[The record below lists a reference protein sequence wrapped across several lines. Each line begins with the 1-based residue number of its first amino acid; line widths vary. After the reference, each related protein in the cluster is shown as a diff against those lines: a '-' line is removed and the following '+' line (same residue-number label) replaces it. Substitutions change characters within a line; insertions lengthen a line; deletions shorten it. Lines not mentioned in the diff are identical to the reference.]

1 MEILSTT
8 ALELL
13 LAPVLYTECRLRE
26 NMEMFEDIPDDKSS
40 LQCVICS
47 MEHQAPV
54 TLKKTSLGRHIK
66 SGKHQKALTNAHH
79 DGDQVNVQGRAD
91 TPSSLAPATLT
102 LHLFDEDELD
112 LDGQAGPAAV
122 EHNPFAD
129 VFNDGGAYVNA
140 DGDEIHFSAGDEA
153 PRQTVKEITA
163 ELQRIERN
171 GSIDFARTVS
181 DLDQFERTLEAD
193 TTVPDAILALETM
206 GLGPD
211 AEVDEDE
218 DDEIAQLFNTSKQ
231 ADNAWWPY
239 PNQTWFMVDMMD
251 HLPRKPIS
259 DDQMKVF
266 LWVLQESK
274 GVNVP
279 TFTALRKFQTHAAR
293 QIGFR
298 TTHHITAL
306 NNEYFANKPAELFR
320 LNLANPLVRPQMR
333 LYPEICGPVSEFFH
347 SKKLLAMDDQ
357 TLDHG
362 QLMWADWKHAPQR
375 HFYIK
380 EIALLQDGRFVIPL
394 RFVTVR
400 GIESFDGLELAYHSA
415 SPPAWVADMPH
426 PVRKIACGRPAIT
439 MQLMPWSDDV
449 SGNRTKQYNAHT
461 NIYIANANLP
471 HAKLQQEYFIHFV
484 STSQYASSSEQMRV
498 IADDTGPNR
507 WHTGYDCLLEQEV
520 MYRIIPHVL
529 PADNPQQ
536 AEHCSHITG
545 KGNHPCRRCEVG
557 GTAAEC
563 EQDQIYEQ
571 FFSGGTQRTVDTTIC
586 HIREQLRTAC
596 LGVQDAVDSLQT
608 KTGVKDKIAQHWINI
623 LVPMARERQQLRL
636 YDAQHKDARLRDMH
650 LRQDERR
657 VVHKDIKKE
666 IQSELFTWLI
676 SQPEHTYA
684 MLPPLSR
691 VDKYAWHKT
700 NTEWD
705 KKNEELFSVR
715 LRASSIDGLTLTSV
729 LGDYITRYPNSLLGK
744 HFKIIQQLAVFQLYD
759 GVCPPLVFDL
769 WKATGELGAMLWFH
783 KIRDMETYIDDLRV
797 LIANLLDIW
806 AIIDPMRI
814 IVKQK
819 LHVLSHIL
827 EDIRRHGPAL
837 LYSTEIFE
845 CWNTIF
851 RHCSIHSNHHAA
863 SHDIARTLADTER
876 FKHQVSGGWWP
887 LCKEDADSESTANRL
902 QRRLGWVDPGLVV
915 PGSVRLLSVNKR
927 NPSAWS
933 VARGEREVP
942 LPVAQPI
949 PYGDSDIWLQ
959 SKLSIAQSE
968 DVCRA
973 GSWVFYRNQST
984 SAICA
989 GRIYAILTHLLTGNS
1004 TVIIDCFHVNLD
1016 RDSYFNMPVLY
1027 RPEAA
1032 PVSST
1037 VDPTDILFSFN
1048 AQHHCRSAGCT
1059 EYFEQTVF
1067 QERQAT
1073 SITRKDLVHKSDQL
1087 FLINMHA
1094 LHNAARV
1101 REVLPREL
1109 TRPIPYVADRIA
1121 KHQEISAALRIA
1133 GPIKRAQARAKA
1145 AETRARNKESKGKGA
1160 VIRHREI
1167 PEPEYP
1173 CPS

>member
-1 MEILSTT
+1 MT
-8 ALELL
+8 
-13 LAPVLYTECRLRE
+13 VYT
-26 NMEMFEDIPDDKSS
+26 I
-40 LQCVICS
+40 
-47 MEHQAPV
+47 
-54 TLKKTSLGRHIK
+54 T
-66 SGKHQKALTNAHH
+66 HH
-79 DGDQVNVQGRAD
+79 CHRA
-91 TPSSLAPATLT
+91 
-102 LHLFDEDELD
+102 
-112 LDGQAGPAAV
+112 V
-122 EHNPFAD
+122 M
-129 VFNDGGAYVNA
+129 
-140 DGDEIHFSAGDEA
+140 
-153 PRQTVKEITA
+153 K
-163 ELQRIERN
+163 
-171 GSIDFARTVS
+171 
-181 DLDQFERTLEAD
+181 
-193 TTVPDAILALETM
+193 
-206 GLGPD
+206 
-211 AEVDEDE
+211 
-218 DDEIAQLFNTSKQ
+218 
-231 ADNAWWPY
+231 
-239 PNQTWFMVDMMD
+239 WFMVDMMD
-251 HLPRKPIS
+251 YLPRKPIS
-259 DDQMKVF
+259 DDQMK
-266 LWVLQESK
+266 ESK

-293 QIGFR
+293 QIGFC

-306 NNEYFANKPAELFR
+306 NNEYVANKPAELFR

-333 LYPEICGPVSEFFH
+333 LYPEICGP
-347 SKKLLAMDDQ
+347 
-357 TLDHG
+357 TLDNG

-394 RFVTVR
+394 RFITVR
-400 GIESFDGLELAYHSA
+400 GIESFDRLELAYHSDNLPICYNWKSRHFEIQHDRMIREEA
-415 SPPAWVADMPH
+415 TTLHKNFLDLQAAGYAASFAGKFITSPPAWVADMPH
-426 PVRKIACGRPAIT
+426 P
-439 MQLMPWSDDV
+439 LMPWSDDV

-484 STSQYASSSEQMRV
+484 STSQYASSLEQMHV

-507 WHTGYDCLLEQEV
+507 WHMGYDCLLEQEV
-520 MYRIIPHVL
+520 IYRIIPHVL

-536 AEHCSHITG
+536 AEHCLHITG
-545 KGNHPCRRCEVG
+545 KGNHPCRRCKVG

-571 FFSGGTQRTVDTTIC
+571 FFLGGTQRTVDTTIC

-636 YDAQHKDARLRDMH
+636 YDAQHKDAQLRDMH

-657 VVHKDIKKE
+657 VVREDIKKE

-684 MLPPLSR
+684 MLSPLSHHYNPLLAVPSIDVHQDTLCKLLHTYLLG

-783 KIRDMETYIDDLRV
+783 KIRDMETYIDDLGV

-819 LHVLSHIL
+819 LH
-827 EDIRRHGPAL
+827 
-837 LYSTEIFE
+837 IFE

-887 LCKEDADSESTANRL
+887 LCKEDADSESTANRFRNFLFKHTEL

-915 PGSVRLLSVNKR
+915 PGMFILVIGSTLCDLAGLIIRDSGSVRLLSVNKR

-933 VARGEREVP
+933 
-942 LPVAQPI
+942 L
-949 PYGDSDIWLQ
+949 L
-959 SKLSIAQSE
+959 IAQSE
-968 DVCRA
+968 DVCRT

-1027 RPEAA
+1027 HSEAA

-1037 VDPTDILFSFN
+1037 VDPTVRPCLLLHKCTPLTDADILFSFN

-1109 TRPIPYVADRIA
+1109 TRPIPYVADQIA
-1121 KHQEISAALRIA
+1121 KHQELHCVSRGLLSVHKPGPRPQKHALA
-1133 GPIKRAQARAKA
+1133 IKSRRAK
-1145 AETRARNKESKGKGA
+1145 
-1160 VIRHREI
+1160 VL
-1167 PEPEYP
+1167 
-1173 CPS
+1173 